1 VGAEDNFAS
10 DTDRDGTINALDPD
24 SDNDGLYDGTERGVT
39 TPNADTTVV
48 HVCEA
53 ACPPVR
59 ARRKCMPWIDAPR
72 RCAYGARQMGDK
84 SPKSKDKNKK
94 QDSKAKKAASAAAVA
109 KQTVSPASP
118 KKGK

>member
-1 VGAEDNFAS
+1 MVQLCEVACPRVGA
-10 DTDRDGTINALDPD
+10 G
-24 SDNDGLYDGTERGVT
+24 
-39 TPNADTTVV
+39 
-48 HVCEA
+48 
-53 ACPPVR
+53 
-59 ARRKCMPWIDAPR
+59 RKCRPWIDAPP
-72 RCAYGARQMGDK
+72 RCGYGAGQMGDK

>member
-1 VGAEDNFAS
+1 MGQRRELV
-10 DTDRDGTINALDPD
+10 
-24 SDNDGLYDGTERGVT
+24 
-39 TPNADTTVV
+39 
-48 HVCEA
+48 
-53 ACPPVR
+53 CPPAR
-59 ARRKCMPWIDAPR
+59 ARRKCTPWIDVPR
-72 RCAYGARQMGDK
+72 RSAYGAGQMGDK